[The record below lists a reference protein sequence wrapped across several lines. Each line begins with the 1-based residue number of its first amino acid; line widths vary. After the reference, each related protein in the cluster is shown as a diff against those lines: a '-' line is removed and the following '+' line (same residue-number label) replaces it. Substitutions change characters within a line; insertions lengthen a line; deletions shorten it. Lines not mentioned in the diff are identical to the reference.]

1 MPVYW
6 NRNKGNKYNNR
17 KIEIDGKTF
26 DSLKEGA
33 RYQELKL
40 LKKAGEIEALTLQP
54 RFLLVEA
61 FKHQYNGKIQK
72 MEYIADFMYYDTKE
86 KRMIVEDVKGVRTKE
101 YLLKKKLFLANFPEY
116 ELREI

>member
-33 RYQELKL
+33 RIK
-40 LKKAGEIEALTLQP
+40 
-54 RFLLVEA
+54 
-61 FKHQYNGKIQK
+61 N
-72 MEYIADFMYYDTKE
+72 
-86 KRMIVEDVKGVRTKE
+86 
-101 YLLKKKLFLANFPEY
+101 
-116 ELREI
+116 